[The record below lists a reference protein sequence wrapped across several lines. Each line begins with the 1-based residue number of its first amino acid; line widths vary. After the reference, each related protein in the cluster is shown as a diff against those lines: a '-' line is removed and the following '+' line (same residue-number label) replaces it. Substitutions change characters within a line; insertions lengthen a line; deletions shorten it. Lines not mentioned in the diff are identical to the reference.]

1 MFIELQPLSQ
11 LAITIALCGLIG
23 LERETKKK
31 GAGLQTYSLVGLSAC
46 AFTMLAMSLY
56 ATDGFA
62 PIDLPRVIQA
72 ITTGIGFIGAGLIF
86 KGDKGGIEGLTTAAG
101 LLVVSA
107 IGVAVGLQNY
117 FLAISVTAFML
128 FVFIIFGMLEIKFFH
143 K

>member
-1 MFIELQPLSQ
+1 MFIELQPLFQ
-11 LAITIALCGLIG
+11 LTVTIALCGLIG

-62 PIDLPRVIQA
+62 PIDLSRVIQA

-107 IGVAVGLQNY
+107 IGVAVGLENY

>member
-1 MFIELQPLSQ
+1 
-11 LAITIALCGLIG
+11 
-23 LERETKKK
+23 
-31 GAGLQTYSLVGLSAC
+31 VGLSAC

>member
-1 MFIELQPLSQ
+1 MFIELQPLFQ
-11 LAITIALCGLIG
+11 LAVTIALCGLIG

-62 PIDLPRVIQA
+62 PIDLSRVIQA

-107 IGVAVGLQNY
+107 IGVAVGLENY